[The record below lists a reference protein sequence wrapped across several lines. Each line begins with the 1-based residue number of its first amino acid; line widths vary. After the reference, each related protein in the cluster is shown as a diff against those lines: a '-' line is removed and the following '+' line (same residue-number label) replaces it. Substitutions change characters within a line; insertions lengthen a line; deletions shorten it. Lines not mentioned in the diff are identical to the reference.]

1 MDNNT
6 TEIIRLASRMNLGI
20 NKIFGPVV
28 CINSLII
35 LLLSISWSVY
45 LFNEILKVSLKYKK
59 KLKSRNFI
67 SEHQW
72 LNDLRNLYSKKVRNI
87 FLIAICLSECI
98 IFLSLLVNELLYYQL
113 RERSIEISS
122 FASFESFASFASFT
136 SFTKSYLIR
145 IDFEFYHSMNYVQ
158 LRIFQTLTTTSF
170 YTLFLSVRILTQ
182 YLVHQYS
189 YYKLPFWF
197 KFKLAISLLII
208 FSLFICG
215 VVRQLVL
222 IHFICIV
229 LVVIYEF
236 ICICIATKKLRLL
249 LTQRLNDAIMH
260 ENQSTDV
267 IRYYK
272 IANKDYK
279 LFSTVLLIALF
290 LQTIG
295 FSMVCIH
302 PIVVT
307 IFAFPN
313 SWIESILY
321 LPQKDIGAHFYAHH
335 IAVAYSLIVSS
346 IEEVFIT
353 TGFSL
358 QVIPY
363 FLVSFIRLIRNIKKK
378 VIANR
383 NIPRENS
390 LLTELIEEN
399 QVAYRR
405 NH

>member
-20 NKIFGPVV
+20 NIIFGPVV

-59 KLKSRNFI
+59 ILKSRNFI
-67 SEHQW
+67 SEHQY
-72 LNDLRNLYSKKVRNI
+72 LNDLRNLYSKRVRNI
-87 FLIAICLSECI
+87 FLIAICLSDCI
-98 IFLSLLVNELLYYQL
+98 IFLSLLVNEIFYHQL

-122 FASFESFASFASFT
+122 FASFASFT
-136 SFTKSYLIR
+136 SFTKAHLLR
-145 IDFEFYHSMNYVQ
+145 IDFEFYHSMNYIQ
-158 LRIFQTLTTTSF
+158 LRIFKTLVTTSF
-170 YTLFLSVRILTQ
+170 YTSFLFIRILTQ

-189 YYKLPFWF
+189 YYKFPLWF
-197 KFKLAISLLII
+197 KFKLAKSLLII
-208 FSLFICG
+208 ATLFICG

-236 ICICIATKKLRLL
+236 ICICISSKKLHLL

-260 ENQSTDV
+260 ENQSTGV

-279 LFSTVLLIALF
+279 LFSTVLLVALLF
-290 LQTIG
+290 QTIA
-295 FSMVCIH
+295 FSIFCIH

-307 IFAFPN
+307 IIAFPN

-321 LPQKDIGAHFYAHH
+321 LPQKDIAAHFGTHH
-335 IAVAYSLIVSS
+335 IAVAYSLIFCS
-346 IEEVFIT
+346 IGEVLIT
-353 TGFSL
+353 TGYSL

-363 FLVSFIRLIRNIKKK
+363 FLVSLIRLIRNIKKK

-383 NIPRENS
+383 ISPEVNS

>member
-1 MDNNT
+1 MTNNT
-6 TEIIRLASRMNLGI
+6 TDKMLEIIRLASMVRETNL
-20 NKIFGPVV
+20 
-28 CINSLII
+28 I
-35 LLLSISWSVY
+35 LCPILFTNFIVILFLSISWSVY
-45 LFNEILKVSLKYKK
+45 LFNELLKISLEYRNA
-59 KLKSRNFI
+59 LKSRNFI

-72 LNDLRNLYSKKVRNI
+72 LHDIRNLYSKKVKNI

-98 IFLSLLVNELLYYQL
+98 IFLSILVYEILYMYARHVKIQNIIPF
-113 RERSIEISS
+113 SSSFKISS
-122 FASFESFASFASFT
+122 FSV
-136 SFTKSYLIR
+136 
-145 IDFEFYHSMNYVQ
+145 DFGFYNSMNHTQ
-158 LRIFQTLTTTSF
+158 LRFFKTLTTTSM
-170 YTLFLSVRILTQ
+170 YVLFLLIRILTQ

-189 YYKLPFWF
+189 YYKFPFRF

-215 VVRQLVL
+215 VVRQLEL

-249 LTQRLNDAIMH
+249 LTQRLNDAITH
-260 ENQSTDV
+260 ENQSTGV

-290 LQTIG
+290 FQTIA
-295 FSMVCIH
+295 FSIFCIH

-307 IFAFPN
+307 IIAFPD

-321 LPQKDIGAHFYAHH
+321 LPQKDIAAHFYTHH
-335 IAVAYSLIVSS
+335 IVVAYNLIVCTL
-346 IEEVFIT
+346 EEVFCII
-353 TGFSL
+353 GFTL
-358 QVIPY
+358 QAIPY
-363 FLVSFIRLIRNIKKK
+363 LLVSLIRLIRNIKKK

-383 NIPRENS
+383 ISPELNP

>member
-1 MDNNT
+1 MNNT
-6 TEIIRLASRMNLGI
+6 TDSILEVIQLATKLNRGI
-20 NKIFGPVV
+20 NTVLGPVLYFN
-28 CINSLII
+28 CIVI
-35 LLLSISWSVY
+35 LFLSISWSLY

-59 KLKSRNFI
+59 ALKSRNFI
-67 SEHQW
+67 SKHQW
-72 LNDLRNLYSKKVRNI
+72 LHDIRNLYSKKVRNI

-98 IFLSLLVNELLYYQL
+98 IFLSLLVNEILYYQL
-113 RERSIEISS
+113 RKRSIEISS
-122 FASFESFASFASFT
+122 SASFT
-136 SFTKSYLIR
+136 SFTTAHLFR
-145 IDFEFYHSMNYVQ
+145 IDFEFYYSMKYVQ
-158 LRIFQTLTTTSF
+158 LRILRTLTTTSF
-170 YTLFLSVRILTQ
+170 YTLFLLIRILTQ

-189 YYKLPFWF
+189 YYKFPFWF
-197 KFKLAISLLII
+197 KFKLTISLLII

-236 ICICIATKKLRLL
+236 ICIFIATKKLRLL
-249 LTQRLNDAIMH
+249 LTQRLNDAILH
-260 ENQSTDV
+260 ENQSTGV

-279 LFSTVLLIALF
+279 LFSTVLLITLF
-290 LQTIG
+290 FQTIA
-295 FSMVCIH
+295 FSILCIH

-307 IFAFPN
+307 IIAFPN

-321 LPQKDIGAHFYAHH
+321 LPQKDIAAHFSTHH
-335 IAVAYSLIVSS
+335 IAVAYNLIVCS
-346 IEEVFIT
+346 IEEVFVT

-363 FLVSFIRLIRNIKKK
+363 FLVSFIRLIRNIKKRVK
-378 VIANR
+378 ANR
-383 NIPRENS
+383 SIPGENS
-390 LLTELIEEN
+390 LLTKLIEEN

>member
-1 MDNNT
+1 MNNT
-6 TEIIRLASRMNLGI
+6 TDSILKVIQLATKLNSGI
-20 NKIFGPVV
+20 NTVLGPIFYFNGIV
-28 CINSLII
+28 I
-35 LLLSISWSVY
+35 LFLSISWSLY

-59 KLKSRNFI
+59 ALKSRNFI

-72 LNDLRNLYSKKVRNI
+72 LHDIRNLYSKKVRNI

-98 IFLSLLVNELLYYQL
+98 IFVSILVYEILYMYARHVKIIKINPL
-113 RERSIEISS
+113 NSS
-122 FASFESFASFASFT
+122 DKVFGSFRVAFG
-136 SFTKSYLIR
+136 
-145 IDFEFYHSMNYVQ
+145 FYYSMNHTQ
-158 LRIFQTLTTTSF
+158 LRIFKTLITTSF
-170 YTLFLSVRILTQ
+170 YTLFLLIRILTQ

-189 YYKLPFWF
+189 YYKFPFWF

-208 FSLFICG
+208 TTLFICG

-222 IHFICIV
+222 NHFICVV

-260 ENQSTDV
+260 ENQSTGV

-290 LQTIG
+290 LQTIA
-295 FSMVCIH
+295 FSILCIH

-307 IFAFPN
+307 IIAFPN

-321 LPQKDIGAHFYAHH
+321 LPQKDIAAHFSTHH
-335 IAVAYSLIVSS
+335 IAVAYNLIVCS
-346 IEEVFIT
+346 IEEVLIT
-353 TGFSL
+353 TGYSL

-363 FLVSFIRLIRNIKKK
+363 FLISFIRLIRNLKKR

-383 NIPRENS
+383 NIPGENS
-390 LLTELIEEN
+390 LLTQLIKEN